1 MRTNAAATWL
11 LDPVTTPE
19 FDGEI
24 ITVRWLNG
32 EWNAEASAE

>member
-1 MRTNAAATWL
+1 MRTDAAATWL
-11 LDPVTTPE
+11 LDPAAPPE

-32 EWNAEASAE
+32 E